1 MKVYQILYLGCFL
14 LVANMSIAQ
23 NKTEKDIE
31 LQEAKVDT
39 VYTVEERA
47 NIQRWFYERVN
58 DMQLKPE
65 VRDDYDRIINKYVFD
80 MSRLNDTDKNY
91 TREEIHDKFD
101 EMVDKM
107 NTELKSILTTDQY
120 VNHLENFGE
129 IQRSVYRRWNFKN

>member
-58 DMQLKPE
+58 DMQLKPD

-80 MSRLNDTDKNY
+80 MSRLNDADKNY

>member
-107 NTELKSILTTDQY
+107 NTELKTTDQY

>member
-31 LQEAKVDT
+31 LQESKVDT

>member
-65 VRDDYDRIINKYVFD
+65 FRDDYDRIINKYVFD

>member
-1 MKVYQILYLGCFL
+1 MKVYQTLYLGCFL

-31 LQEAKVDT
+31 LQESKVDT

-58 DMQLKPE
+58 DMQLKPD